1 MSVVPRILLLTLALC
16 LGCGRG
22 IASITTRTNADGI
35 RVRYTYDSRNRLV
48 SSVDASGGVT
58 TNEYDAVTGDLLRT
72 VSGWY
77 SGGTWVPVATNRFL
91 YDASGRQY
99 ASIDPRGTTNAI
111 AFDTLGRAVVTTNA
125 FGQAEQSVSR
135 TVYDAAGR
143 IASTV
148 DPAGVTTAFGY
159 DALGRQV
166 SVTNAWGTPVA
177 QITLS
182 SYDAAGRVTNL
193 VQYAG
198 STASLTTRTQYD
210 SRGRATNVVR
220 AFGTTN
226 AVTTQ
231 TAYDSLGRVAHTVDA
246 RGIINGFTYDAL
258 GRRIAV
264 TNAWGTALAQ
274 VTTSGYDAVGNLTSV
289 THVPSGQVT
298 GYVYDALNRRTQT
311 ILPPLV
317 GGGANVTNAVAYD
330 AGGRK
335 VAETTR
341 MAGAGQ
347 PGVVTVFAYD
357 PLGRMLSVTNGW
369 GSTGISGISTAN
381 NWARFVYDGTGS
393 VVQQIDA
400 LNRTNAYS
408 YDALGRR
415 IGEAMPGAQLL
426 GQAYDTAGR
435 LTTRTNADGIRVRY
449 AYDALGRLTN
459 QWTLTTNGVSSDVAA
474 LGYGPSGLL
483 TSRLDASG
491 THQWVHDILGRLR
504 TNVTP
509 VGTLHYTYDAAGNP
523 LTLASTT
530 ANGVNLSYGYDA
542 LGRLTNVVDL
552 QLTSANKNTAY
563 AYDAA
568 GNLSW
573 LHYRPISVTNLHTYD
588 PHNRLTSLAW
598 RTTNGTTR
606 ASFTYTVHTLGMRTG
621 LSETVN
627 GTGRTYTWGY
637 DALHRLKSEALTGWV
652 PNTVNYTHDLVGNR
666 TSRSAALG
674 LPNQNLNY
682 DINDW
687 LDNDGVTNTVS
698 THFDAKG
705 NTVNYAAVTYGYDW
719 DNRLT
724 SSSAGGF
731 SAVYDLEGNRTR
743 KTAGGVTTHFLV
755 ATVNPTGWPQV
766 VEEHTGTNP
775 GTVTRRYTYGADLI
789 SQSRTNSSAWDTDFF
804 LTDGLGSTRALLNSS
819 GGISDTYTYDAF
831 GNLLTAAS
839 SGTTPNHYRYTGEQW
854 ENELGLS
861 GNRAD
866 LRYVQR
872 MLRHARLNT
881 TEIYT
886 HVNIRNL
893 IEVHRRTHPAKLPE
907 PPSGACQPADRGHTL
922 HV

>member
-1 MSVVPRILLLTLALC
+1 MSVVPRILLLTLGLC
-16 LGCGRG
+16 LGWGRG
-22 IASITTRTNADGI
+22 IAGITTRTNADGI

-77 SGGTWVPVATNRFL
+77 SGANWVPVATNRFL
-91 YDASGRQY
+91 
-99 ASIDPRGTTNAI
+99 
-111 AFDTLGRAVVTTNA
+111 
-125 FGQAEQSVSR
+125 
-135 TVYDAAGR
+135 
-143 IASTV
+143 
-148 DPAGVTTAFGY
+148 Y

-166 SVTNAWGTPVA
+166 SVTNAWGTSIA

-182 SYDAAGRVTNL
+182 TYDAAGRVANL

-246 RGIINGFTYDAL
+246 RGIINGLTYDAL
-258 GRRIAV
+258 GRRIAA

-369 GSTGISGISTAN
+369 GSTGISGISTAT

-400 LNRTNAYS
+400 LNRTNTYS

-415 IGEAMPGAQLL
+415 IGERMPGAQLL

-449 AYDALGRLTN
+449 SYDPLGRLTN
-459 QWTLTTNGVSSDVAA
+459 QWTLTTGGVSNHVAA

-504 TNVTP
+504 TNATP
-509 VGTLHYTYDAAGNP
+509 VGTLHYTYDAAGNQ
-523 LTLASTT
+523 LTLKQAS
-530 ANGVNLSYGYDA
+530 VE
-542 LGRLTNVVDL
+542 
-552 QLTSANKNTAY
+552 
-563 AYDAA
+563 
-568 GNLSW
+568 W
-573 LHYRPISVTNLHTYD
+573 
-588 PHNRLTSLAW
+588 
-598 RTTNGTTR
+598 
-606 ASFTYTVHTLGMRTG
+606 GM
-621 LSETVN
+621 
-627 GTGRTYTWGY
+627 
-637 DALHRLKSEALTGWV
+637 
-652 PNTVNYTHDLVGNR
+652 
-666 TSRSAALG
+666 
-674 LPNQNLNY
+674 
-682 DINDW
+682 I
-687 LDNDGVTNTVS
+687 
-698 THFDAKG
+698 
-705 NTVNYAAVTYGYDW
+705 
-719 DNRLT
+719 
-724 SSSAGGF
+724 
-731 SAVYDLEGNRTR
+731 
-743 KTAGGVTTHFLV
+743 
-755 ATVNPTGWPQV
+755 
-766 VEEHTGTNP
+766 
-775 GTVTRRYTYGADLI
+775 
-789 SQSRTNSSAWDTDFF
+789 
-804 LTDGLGSTRALLNSS
+804 
-819 GGISDTYTYDAF
+819 
-831 GNLLTAAS
+831 
-839 SGTTPNHYRYTGEQW
+839 
-854 ENELGLS
+854 
-861 GNRAD
+861 
-866 LRYVQR
+866 
-872 MLRHARLNT
+872 
-881 TEIYT
+881 
-886 HVNIRNL
+886 
-893 IEVHRRTHPAKLPE
+893 
-907 PPSGACQPADRGHTL
+907 
-922 HV
+922 